1 MKLTLIKNKQLKYI
15 TLERKLKYEEDK
27 LQELNNTN
35 TYDRSKYR
43 NS

>member
-15 TLERKLKYEEDK
+15 TLEREIKYEKDK

-43 NS
+43 NN